1 MDGRRQWQD
10 QRHGK
15 DQSQV
20 CIPICSW
27 FATLFLTNGS
37 EAESEANKCKFYR
50 TWLGVVKIWGE
61 GGLIDGSDSSSH
73 ELLDVKQSHL
83 TLLKAEAATYLV
95 DISL

>member
-1 MDGRRQWQD
+1 
-10 QRHGK
+10 
-15 DQSQV
+15 
-20 CIPICSW
+20 
-27 FATLFLTNGS
+27 
-37 EAESEANKCKFYR
+37 
-50 TWLGVVKIWGE
+50 VVKIWGE